1 MLPLVNQQT
10 AAAWWPGLDRLTRRE
25 WQVLV
30 LVARGRSNAEIAAE
44 LWVSLPTVKTHVAK
58 VLTKLEVRDRVQ
70 AVVVAYE
77 TGVVVPSR

>member
-1 MLPLVNQQT
+1 MLPLMNQQQ

-25 WQVLV
+25 WQVLE

-77 TGVVVPSR
+77 TGVVVPAR